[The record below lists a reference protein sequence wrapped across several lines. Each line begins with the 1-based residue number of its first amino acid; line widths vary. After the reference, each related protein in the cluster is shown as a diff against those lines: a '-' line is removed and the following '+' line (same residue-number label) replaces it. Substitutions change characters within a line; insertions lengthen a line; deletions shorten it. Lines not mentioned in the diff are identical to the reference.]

1 MRLRRLNEHIG
12 QQNWL
17 AVGLDF
23 LIVVAGVFIGLQ
35 LGNWNTAR
43 ADRAAYQ
50 DALERYRAE
59 VVTNLATLD
68 EADEQSLVT
77 LEFVSNAFDSLLSCD
92 NSPEALEAV
101 NRGINVIMG
110 TSGLSLRSSA
120 LEELTSSPRLLARQ
134 GEDARKRFS
143 DTAYYKSVFLREA
156 EFIEVLPLDERTQ
169 NNPIIAVG
177 PRARREVSYA
187 GRDYSRP
194 DRLLR
199 LGVPVSEACG
209 DDRLI
214 KSFYTWERWQS
225 ALPAVSRILREQ
237 LESDLVWLEG
247 QA

>member
-1 MRLRRLNEHIG
+1 MRLRRLSEHIG

-59 VVTNLATLD
+59 VEVNLEALD
-68 EADEQSLVT
+68 QADEQGFAY
-77 LEFVSNAFDSLLSCD
+77 LEFVSNAFDSLLACD
-92 NSPEALEAV
+92 DSPEALKAV
-101 NRGINVIMG
+101 NSAINAIMG
-110 TSGLSLRSSA
+110 TNGLSLRSSA
-120 LEELTSSPRLLARQ
+120 LQELTSSSRLLAQ
-134 GEDARKRFS
+134 QSEEARKRFS

-156 EFIEVLPLDERTQ
+156 AFIEMLPLDERAQ
-169 NNPIIAVG
+169 NNPIIEVG
-177 PRARREVSYA
+177 AIIRREVNYA

-194 DRLLR
+194 DRQLR
-199 LGVPVSEACG
+199 LAVPLSEACRN
-209 DDRLI
+209 DRLI

-225 ALPAVSRILREQ
+225 ALPAVNRILREQ
-237 LESDLVWLEG
+237 LESDLAWLDG